1 MSAACQYIRRLV
13 TRRIVARRFVII
25 HHTHCV
31 AKDPFIQDFG
41 ERVRSL
47 RLERELTQEQLAAMA
62 GMHFSAIGHI
72 ERASRSSTLET
83 VLKLAQALQVQPR
96 ELVPDINLQ
105 PKRRRGSRRN

>member
-1 MSAACQYIRRLV
+1 M
-13 TRRIVARRFVII
+13 
-25 HHTHCV
+25 

-105 PKRRRGSRRN
+105 PKCPRGPRRS